1 MVRID
6 VTKTAAT
13 WLLVNVDVTMPM
25 PVVAMTYSNVQNVSI
40 RKLPLIGTPKTMS
53 ASVVRMKKLII
64 AIATYGSCLPSRYSS
79 RAVGVT

>member
-25 PVVAMTYSNVQNVSI
+25 PVVAMTYRNVHSVSI
-40 RKLPLIGTPKTMS
+40 RKLPLIGTAKTVS
-53 ASVVRMKKLII
+53 ASAVSTKKLII
-64 AIATYGSCLPSRYSS
+64 AMVTYGSCLPSRYSS